1 MPAASVRHPRLI
13 QRYREDLVVTRAEL
27 ATGLQAETATLAPK
41 YLYDALG
48 ARLFEAITELP
59 EYYPTRTEAA
69 LLAAHGPALT
79 ACLPQGA
86 TLVDLGA
93 GNCRK
98 AAQLFG
104 WVHPARYVAVDIAAD
119 FLAASLQALQQQF
132 PDLEMLGV
140 AQDFSSMLALPPEAG
155 EGPRLLFYPGSS
167 IGNFAPEQALQFLR
181 QARLQAQGGGLLV
194 GVDLLKPL
202 SLLEPAYD
210 DALGVT
216 AAFNKNL
223 LLHVNRLLGSNFE
236 VHDWAHR
243 AQFDTARSRIEMHL
257 VARRDL
263 TVRWPG
269 AQRRF
274 AAGEYI
280 HTENA
285 YKYAPQDFE
294 LLLREA
300 GFSQVRRWEDER
312 GWFAMFWAAG

>member
-1 MPAASVRHPRLI
+1 M
-13 QRYREDLVVTRAEL
+13 RAEL
-27 ATGLQAETATLAPK
+27 AAGLQAEAASLAPK
-41 YLYDALG
+41 YLYDPLG
-48 ARLFEAITELP
+48 SRLFEAITELP

-69 LLAAHGPALT
+69 LLAAHSPAL
-79 ACLPQGA
+79 AQCLPHGA

-93 GNCRK
+93 GNCQK
-98 AAQLFG
+98 AARLFG
-104 WVHPARYVAVDIAAD
+104 WVHPVRYVAVDIAAD
-119 FLAASLQALQQQF
+119 FLAASLQALQRQH
-132 PDLEMLGV
+132 PTLEMVGLV
-140 AQDFSSMLALPPEAG
+140 QDFSTLLSLPPEVG

-167 IGNFAPEQALQFLR
+167 IGNFTPEQALPFLR
-181 QARLQAQGGGLLV
+181 QTRVAAQGGGLLV

-223 LLHVNRLLGSNFE
+223 LLHVNRLLGANFE

-243 AQFDTARSRIEMHL
+243 ALFDTARSRIEMHL

-263 TVRWPG
+263 TLRWPG
-269 AQRRF
+269 VQRRF

-300 GFSQVRRWEDER
+300 GFAQVRRWEDER
-312 GWFAMFWAAG
+312 GWFALFWAEG